1 MSTRRDRVD
10 AHAAQGVQIGDGNQ
24 QVNTFLVV
32 PRPPD
37 PPPPFTAPGL
47 PRHFVPRPAELD
59 GVVRRLLGGAVVVV
73 HGGGGF
79 GKSTLAA
86 AACHDPRV
94 REAFRDGVLWLR
106 FGQNTTREGAVALLH
121 DQIRLLAPH
130 THAANDLGAASA
142 QLRSLLAG
150 RAVLLVLDD
159 VWSAGLLPYFL
170 FTSTA
175 CLVTTRL
182 DAVLGRAAGRPVPV
196 GELTSRQAAELLM
209 RWQPEPPDAAAAALL
224 AGLARRLGE
233 WPLML
238 ELVGAELRSL
248 VTAGRKLADAV
259 AHVERRLALDVG
271 YLDRPGEE
279 DRNAAISSSL
289 DASVAL
295 LRSEHR
301 DRFAELAV
309 FPAGAEIPFGTI
321 WRLWR
326 ATAGYDALA
335 AEDAVEEMYR
345 LALFTRYDVER
356 RLLRLHDVVQ
366 RLLVRRAGDELALLH
381 RRLLESWGDPRRP
394 PDAYAWTYL
403 IHHLGQLGRAED
415 IRRLL
420 SDFDWLYRRLQ
431 ATPAA
436 GLIADYAEHCPER
449 DGEFITAALR
459 MAGPALSDPAQLAA
473 QLVGRLAGVP
483 PGLPM
488 VERLLEQARD
498 YESAPSLLPQRVHL
512 LPADRGVHTRV
523 HVGSPILS
531 AALTEDGA
539 HLLTGQN
546 DGTIGVWDW
555 RRHERVAL
563 LSCGVGQPWS
573 MSVQGELVAVGGAHG
588 SLPDQRPAAPLQ
600 IWNWRTGEHVRDLGG
615 DVPGVEEGYV
625 THVCGTLAA
634 LTTGRSDNRIELFDW
649 IRHTRRTLDADT
661 DSCGSRPDEV
671 FLAPPYL
678 LHHAASAR
686 YTYVYDLRAGE
697 WLGGTN
703 GQVGV
708 RAIPFV
714 VGEALCLAARWVEVP
729 DVPGLLFRRGAEAAR
744 QGGRARSAD
753 AACDVWGYA
762 GVVAAVARDGA
773 RTLVGGDVVEVYDR
787 LDQPPVGCLEGHS
800 DLVTSIHPA
809 GEALL
814 TTSHDG
820 TIRIWDR
827 RRPQAPPADDRFH
840 RPAIT
845 ALVAQGES
853 VFAGTLSGAVEEW
866 DWRSATLR
874 DSVEAGRAVR
884 ALAANDRWLVYSTFD
899 HPKHSEFVVRD
910 RRRWTDPAAV
920 APVRG
925 GASARA
931 AILEAHQAVVRARL
945 CGDSCAVVV
954 RPYYTPANSLG
965 AAPSTGN
972 WVCVADLSSDTAEL
986 VVGEWVTAVDLT
998 RDMVVAGTA
1007 EGQIHLWTRGGAPV
1021 WGFPAH
1027 EGAVL
1032 DLRVS
1037 GEWLFT
1043 SGADRMVRSWQLRT
1057 GLPRRAFGPFSG
1069 PVTGLHVRG
1078 RLLVTA
1084 AEDQCVTVFDR
1095 YDARELARFDDDVA
1109 VSRAVLLGDDP
1120 ATVVAGG
1127 MSGFL
1132 HVLRANG
1139 PLRTL
1144 LGAIPAAGA

>member
-1 MSTRRDRVD
+1 MD
-10 AHAAQGVQIGDGNQ
+10 ARAAQGVQIGDGNQ
-24 QVNTFLVV
+24 QFNTFMMA
-32 PRPPD
+32 PGAAD
-37 PPPPFTAPGL
+37 APPFTAPGL
-47 PRHFVPRPAELD
+47 PRHFVPRPRELE
-59 GVVRRLLGGAVVVV
+59 GVVGRLLGGAVVVV

-86 AACHDPRV
+86 AACHDDRV
-94 REAFRDGVLWLR
+94 RAAFRDGILWLR
-106 FGQNTTREGAVALLH
+106 FGQATTREGAVALLH

-150 RAVLLVLDD
+150 RAALLVLDD

-170 FTSTA
+170 FTGTP

-182 DAVLGRAAGRPVPV
+182 DAVLGRAGGRPVPV
-196 GELTSRQAAELLM
+196 GELTAEQAAELLM
-209 RWQPEPPDAAAAALL
+209 RWQPEPPDAVAAALL
-224 AGLARRLGE
+224 TALAGRLGE

-248 VTAGRKLADAV
+248 VAAGRTTAEAV

-271 YLDRPGEE
+271 YLDRHSDE

-289 DASVAL
+289 DASVSL
-295 LRSEHR
+295 LRPEHR
-301 DRFAELAV
+301 ARFAELAV
-309 FPAGAEIPFGTI
+309 FPAGADVPFGTI

-345 LALFTRYDVER
+345 LALFTRYDVRR

-366 RLLVRRAGDELALLH
+366 RLIVGRAGDLDLLH
-381 RRLLESWGDPRRP
+381 RRLLESWGDPRHP
-394 PDAYAWTYL
+394 PDAYAWTFL
-403 IHHLGQLGRAED
+403 IHHLHQLGKDEE

-420 SDFDWLYRRLQ
+420 SDFDWVYRRLQ

-436 GLIADYAEHCPER
+436 GLIADFAERCPDR
-449 DGEFITAALR
+449 DGEFVTAALR

-488 VERLLEQARD
+488 VERLLEEARR
-498 YESAPSLLPQRVHL
+498 YESAPSLLPERVHL

-531 AALTEDGA
+531 AALSEDGA
-539 HLLTGQN
+539 YLLTGQN

-555 RRHERVAL
+555 RRHERVSVL
-563 LSCGVGQPWS
+563 DCGVGQPWS
-573 MSVQGELVAVGGAHG
+573 LAVQGELVAVGGAHG
-588 SLPDQRPAAPLQ
+588 SRSEQAPRAPVQ
-600 IWNWRTGEHVRDLGG
+600 VWNWRTGEHVRDLGG
-615 DVPGVEEGYV
+615 DLPDVGEGYC

-634 LTTGRSDNRIELFDW
+634 VTNGEMNNRIELLDW
-649 IRHTRRTLDADT
+649 IRHTRLTLDADT
-661 DSCGSRPDEV
+661 GSTGNSPDEV

-678 LHHAASAR
+678 LHHSR
-686 YTYVYDLRAGE
+686 SSRHTHVYDLRRQE

-703 GQVGV
+703 GQVGI
-708 RAIPFV
+708 RTIPFV
-714 VGEALCLAARWVEVP
+714 VGEAVCLAARWTDVP
-729 DVPGLLFRRGAEAAR
+729 DVPGLLFRRRAEAAR
-744 QGGRARSAD
+744 QGGQPRSAD
-753 AACDVWGYA
+753 AVCDIWGYA
-762 GVVAAVARDGA
+762 ATVSAVARDGA
-773 RTLVGGDVVEVYDR
+773 RTLVGGHVVDVYDR

-800 DLVTSIHPA
+800 ELITSIHPA
-809 GEALL
+809 GDALL

-827 RRPQAPPADDRFH
+827 RRPQAPPAGGRFH
-840 RPAIT
+840 QPPIS
-845 ALVAQGES
+845 ALEREGES
-853 VFAGTLSGAVEEW
+853 VFAGTLSGTIEEW
-866 DWRSATLR
+866 DWRTATLR
-874 DSVEAGRAVR
+874 ASASAGTAVR
-884 ALAANDRWLVYSTFD
+884 VLAANDRWLVHSTFD
-899 HPKHSEFVVRD
+899 HPKRSEFTVRD
-910 RRRWTDPAAV
+910 RRRWTDPAAS
-920 APVRG
+920 APVRAG
-925 GASARA
+925 GSARA
-931 AILEAHQAVVRARL
+931 AILEAHQAVVGARL

-954 RPYYTPANSLG
+954 RPYYTPDNSLG
-965 AAPSTGN
+965 GGPFTGN
-972 WVCVADLSSDTAEL
+972 WICVADLATDTVEL
-986 VVGEWVTAVDLT
+986 VVGEWVSAVDLSA
-998 RDMVVAGTA
+998 DLVVAGTA
-1007 EGQIHLWTRGGAPV
+1007 GGEVNLWTRSGAPV
-1021 WGFPAH
+1021 WKFPAH
-1027 EGAVL
+1027 EGLVL
-1032 DLRVS
+1032 DLRVC

-1043 SGADRMVRSWQLRT
+1043 CGVDRMVRSWQLRT
-1057 GLPRRAFGPFSG
+1057 GIARRAFGPFAG

-1095 YDARELARFDDDVA
+1095 YDGRELARFDDDVA
-1109 VSRAVLLGDDP
+1109 VTRAVALGDDL
-1120 ATVVAGG
+1120 ATFAAGG

-1139 PLRTL
+1139 PLRAVF
-1144 LGAIPAAGA
+1144 GASPGTGA